1 MSIRWEG
8 ADVADRG
15 TQSTSRSSAGDLTA
29 QERVI
34 LEHLERQRTGREI
47 SESTGIPL
55 EAVRASIRTVLRK
68 VKPT

>member
-1 MSIRWEG
+1 M
-8 ADVADRG
+8 ADRAW
-15 TQSTSRSSAGDLTA
+15 QATSQTSAGDLTA

-55 EAVRASIRTVLRK
+55 DAVRASIRAVLRK

>member
-1 MSIRWEG
+1 M
-8 ADVADRG
+8 ADRAR
-15 TQSTSRSSAGDLTA
+15 QATSQPSAGELTA

-55 EAVRASIRTVLRK
+55 DAVRASIRSVLRK